1 VIGKVIDW
9 GCRVAGIDGSVT
21 PLLLVGYIYQDMVYA
36 LAENATGDIVFCTW
50 AC

>member
-21 PLLLVGYIYQDMVYA
+21 PLPLVGHIYQDMVYA
-36 LAENATGDIVFCTW
+36 LAENATGDIVFYTW